1 MKSNFYSLFFTLL
14 LLQVCTFAQNNGFTA
29 VKDIAGFKTS
39 FAAAS
44 QKIESIESNFSQVKN
59 LAMLKDKINSKGK
72 FYYKKGNKVRIEYTA
87 PYTYLMVLNN
97 NNMTIRDGQKTSN
110 YNTKSNK
117 IMQSVN
123 NIMLDCM
130 RGSVYGNKEFSVEAF
145 ESGKEYLLKMKPT
158 TAVMKKMFANIEV
171 FLDKKDFHVLRLNM
185 IENGGDNSL
194 MSFTNSV
201 LNKNI
206 PDALFS
212 IQ

>member
-1 MKSNFYSLFFTLL
+1 MKFNLHFLFFMLL
-14 LLQVCTFAQNNGFTA
+14 SFNIFAQNGGFTA
-29 VKDIAGFKTS
+29 VKDITAFKS
-39 FAAAS
+39 AFAAAS

-72 FYYKKGNKVRIEYTA
+72 FYYKKGNKVRIEYTS
-87 PYTYLMVLNN
+87 PYTYLMILNN

-145 ESGKEYLLKMKPT
+145 ENPKEYLLKMKPM

-194 MSFTNSV
+194 MSFSNSV
-201 LNKNI
+201 MNKNM
-206 PDALFS
+206 PDALFTL
-212 IQ
+212 Q